1 MARTRLL
8 KPSFFTND
16 ALAECDPLTRIL
28 FAGLWCLADRE
39 GKLLDR
45 PKRIK
50 AELLPYDDGDANV
63 MLQSL
68 SDKGFITRYEVSGE
82 NIISINNFY
91 KHQHPH
97 KTESESTLPNNGE
110 TTVRQPLSNG
120 GSRALTLNPSIDT
133 LTLLPSA
140 GLKENVLERKNIKLK
155 TSTLERAKDMMPRAD
170 IYALESEWLGKE
182 AEVPDNPDGAFI
194 GFCKGFAK
202 NHPELCRS

>member
-28 FAGLWCLADRE
+28 FAGLWCLSDRE

-50 AELLPYDDGDANV
+50 AEVIPYDNCDVTV
-63 MLQSL
+63 MLQQL
-68 SDKGFITRYEVSGE
+68 SDLGFITRYEACGE
-82 NIISINNFY
+82 MVISINNFT

-97 KTESESTLPNNGE
+97 KTENASVLPNVGA
-110 TTVRQPLSNG
+110 TTVRQPLNNG
-120 GSRALTLNPSIDT
+120 TYRALTLNPNTDT
-133 LTLLPSA
+133 LTLNPSE
-140 GLKENVLERKNIKLK
+140 GLKEKILERKNIKLK
-155 TSTLERAKDMMPRAD
+155 SSTIQRAKDMLPRAD

-182 AEVPDNPDGAFI
+182 VEVPDNPDGAFI
-194 GFCKGFAK
+194 GFCKGVAK
-202 NHPELCRS
+202 NHPELCRT